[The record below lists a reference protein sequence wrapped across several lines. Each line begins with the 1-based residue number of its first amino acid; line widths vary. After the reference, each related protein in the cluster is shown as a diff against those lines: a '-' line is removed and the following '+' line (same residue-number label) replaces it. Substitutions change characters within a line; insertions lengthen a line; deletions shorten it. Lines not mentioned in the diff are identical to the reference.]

1 MPMYEFK
8 CKKCGTEY
16 EELADYDETG
26 KYPKIRCPDCKSK
39 AKTKLVSSCTMTFT
53 NPVGTK
59 KYAASHDL
67 RYNHELDRAGGVRE
81 QRKMAEELSH
91 VGPTP
96 YNDIDDISSG
106 KHFGKVV

>member
-8 CKKCGTEY
+8 CKKCDNDY
-16 EELADYDETG
+16 EELAAYDETG
-26 KYPKIRCPDCKSK
+26 KYSKVCCPECNSK
-39 AKTKLVSSCTMTFT
+39 AKILKVSACTMTFT
-53 NPVGTK
+53 NPEGTK

-67 RYNHELDRAGGVRE
+67 RYHHQMEKDGGVRD

-96 YNDIDDISSG
+96 YNNIDDISSG
-106 KHFGKVV
+106 KHFGEVK